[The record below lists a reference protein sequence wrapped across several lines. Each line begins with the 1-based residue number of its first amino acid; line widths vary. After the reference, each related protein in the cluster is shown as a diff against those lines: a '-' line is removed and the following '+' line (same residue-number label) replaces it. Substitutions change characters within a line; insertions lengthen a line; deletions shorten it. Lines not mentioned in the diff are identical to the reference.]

1 MVRVEFI
8 EDRLAQIRTS
18 SARLMSKKA
27 KLFIIAAAAAT
38 LLLLSVFIP
47 RMGTYLVAEH
57 DLIEADA
64 LVILMGSVPARALE
78 GAEVYREGFV
88 RDIIVVQTHVE
99 SEELLA
105 ERGVKIPGQAELTS
119 DALTQMGVPIGQIE
133 VLPGRVRS
141 TWEEAQ
147 VVCAY
152 LADNREIDSLILVT
166 SSFHTRRT
174 LIIFERACRS
184 LNLDREI
191 ELIIRPSS
199 FDAFQAER
207 WWQDRESA
215 KRVVLEYM
223 KLAYFLAWEQWR

>member
-1 MVRVEFI
+1 
-8 EDRLAQIRTS
+8 
-18 SARLMSKKA
+18 MSRKA
-27 KLFIIAAAAAT
+27 KLCIITAAVS
-38 LLLLSVFIP
+38 LLLIFVFIP

-57 DLIEADA
+57 DLIKADA
-64 LVILMGSVPARALE
+64 LVILMGSLPARALE
-78 GAEVYREGFV
+78 GAAVYRAGFV
-88 RDIIVVQTHVE
+88 RDIIVVQTYVE

-119 DALTQMGVPIGQIE
+119 DALTQMGVPLGQIE
-133 VLPGRVRS
+133 VLPGGVRS

-152 LADNREIDSLILVT
+152 LADNRDIDSLILVT

-174 LIIFERACRS
+174 LIIFERACRD
-184 LNLDREI
+184 LGREV

-199 FDAFQAER
+199 FDTFQADR

-215 KRVVLEYM
+215 KMVVFEYM
-223 KLAYFLAWEQWR
+223 KLAYFLAWEQWRG